1 MINFKP
7 EKNALSVLRILIL
20 LISAVLIVL
29 IKIYIPF
36 HIAVVISGITIG
48 IIDIFAIFFY
58 LPMYFSKL
66 SYEMNDEKITKHSGV
81 LFKSHQSVRYS
92 TVQYTAVITTP
103 FSQYTGLNFVIL
115 FVYGGS
121 LRLMFLN
128 QDNAMEILRRCGD
141 VS

>member
-1 MINFKP
+1 MISFKP
-7 EKNALSVLRILIL
+7 EKNAITILRILIMV
-20 LISAVLIVL
+20 ISVILVIL

-36 HIAVVISGITIG
+36 SMAVIISGVAVCM
-48 IIDIFAIFFY
+48 IDIFIIFFY
-58 LPMYFSKL
+58 MPMYFSRL

-81 LFKSHQSVRYS
+81 FLKSHQSVRYS

-103 FSQYTGLNFVIL
+103 FSKYTGLNFVIL

-121 LRLMFLN
+121 LRLMFLSH
-128 QDNAMEILRRCGD
+128 DNAMEILRRCGD

>member
-7 EKNALSVLRILIL
+7 EKSALSVLRILIL
-20 LISAVLIVL
+20 LVSVILIVL
-29 IKIYIPF
+29 IKVYIPF
-36 HIAVVISGITIG
+36 HMVVMISGITIG
-48 IIDIFAIFFY
+48 IIDIFVIFIY
-58 LPMYFSKL
+58 LPIYFSKL
-66 SYEMNDEKITKHSGV
+66 SYEMSDEKITKHSGV
-81 LFKSHQSVRYS
+81 LLKSHQSVRYS

>member
-1 MINFKP
+1 MISFKP
-7 EKNALSVLRILIL
+7 EKNALIVIRILIL
-20 LISAVLIVL
+20 IISVILIVL
-29 IKIYIPF
+29 IRIYIPF
-36 HIAVVISGITIG
+36 DMAVITSGIVIG
-48 IIDIFAIFFY
+48 LIDIFIIFFY
-58 LPMYFSKL
+58 IPMYFSKL

-81 LFKSHQSVRYS
+81 FLKSHQSVRYS